1 MLKLIKVQQLEVNVY
16 KNPPWKFQCALN
28 TPSYLYFPIKLTSY
42 CLRMPTNCLG
52 SSMELTT
59 SIFYW
64 ELDILIR
71 TIQISEIL
79 TLLFVNISCGAGRRL
94 QRASGQSEHNWLFGK
109 GALKRQALKKIS
121 CIKGQYKINKELF
134 EL

>member
-1 MLKLIKVQQLEVNVY
+1 M
-16 KNPPWKFQCALN
+16 
-28 TPSYLYFPIKLTSY
+28 
-42 CLRMPTNCLG
+42 
-52 SSMELTT
+52 
-59 SIFYW
+59 
-64 ELDILIR
+64 IR

-134 EL
+134 ELLIMQTFSNIAPEKKEQKKIDLKMCICPL